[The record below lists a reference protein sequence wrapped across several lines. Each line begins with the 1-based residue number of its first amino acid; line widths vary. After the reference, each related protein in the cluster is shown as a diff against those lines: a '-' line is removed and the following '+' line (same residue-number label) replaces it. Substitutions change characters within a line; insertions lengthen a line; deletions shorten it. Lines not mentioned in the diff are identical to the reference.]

1 MINKTAQLLV
11 VAISVLAFALTC
23 GAICSQLLLFEASN
37 GNRDFIAYWTAG
49 QLAVHHQNPYD
60 AEATFKIETAHGR
73 SISGGALV
81 MRNPPTGL
89 LLALPLGFM
98 SVGLSAFLW
107 TAAQVLCIVVSVR
120 MIWSLHGRP
129 PGHRNLLGY
138 SFGPAVIC
146 LMPGQT
152 SLFVLLGLVL
162 FLRSHQSR
170 PFWAGASLWLCALKP
185 HLLLPF
191 AVALLVW
198 IIAKKKYP
206 ILIGL
211 VSSLAVSAIVASAV
225 SKNVWTNY
233 RHMMTT
239 SGIDQE
245 FLPCLSSILRVL
257 TNHYWAQYLPAAA
270 GCIWALYYLRKHIGG
285 WDWLHHGSLLIL
297 VSLFVAPYEWFTDTA
312 IALPALL
319 AAVYVC
325 RSRALLATLA
335 LASAAVEIQLL
346 YGFSF
351 HSRTYLWLAPA
362 WLAWYLLAIK
372 GAPLLLNQQVQNET
386 AALAPAP

>member
-1 MINKTAQLLV
+1 MIKKTAEFLV
-11 VAISVLAFALTC
+11 VTISVLAFAFTC
-23 GAICSQLLLFEASN
+23 VFICSQHLLFEDSN

-60 AEATFKIETAHGR
+60 AEATLKIEAAQGR
-73 SISGGALV
+73 PIADGALM

-107 TAAQVLCIVVSVR
+107 TTVQVLCIVISVR

-129 PGHRNLLGY
+129 SGHRNLLGY
-138 SFGPAVIC
+138 TFGPAVVC

-152 SLFVLLGLVL
+152 SLFALLGLVL
-162 FLRSHQSR
+162 FLRFHQSR
-170 PFWAGASLWLCALKP
+170 PFWAGVSLWLCALKP

-198 IIAKKKYP
+198 IIARKKYL

-211 VSSLAVSAIVASAV
+211 ASSLVVSAIVASAV

-233 RHMMTT
+233 HHMITT

-245 FLPCLSSILRVL
+245 FLPCLSSLLRILA
-257 TNHYWAQYLPAAA
+257 NHYWAQYLPAAA
-270 GCIWALYYLRKHIGG
+270 GCIWALYYVRKHIDA

-297 VSLFVAPYEWFTDTA
+297 VSLFVAPYEWFDDSA
-312 IALPALL
+312 VALPALL
-319 AAVYVC
+319 AAIYVC
-325 RSRALLATLA
+325 RSRTLLATLA
-335 LASAAVEIQLL
+335 WASAAIEIQVL
-346 YGFSF
+346 YGVPY
-351 HSRTYLWLAPA
+351 HSSMYLWLAPA
-362 WLAWYLLAIK
+362 WLAWYLFATK
-372 GAPLLLNQQVQNET
+372 GVPLLLQQQAQTET
-386 AALAPAP
+386 AAPAPAP